1 MASSTC
7 SCSCEIMYSP
17 FLKCGEPAFN
27 TNTDGASGGKKLCI
41 FHLYTARKNDDCAI
55 CLGEMCGEKENLFV
69 LACGHMFHSDCLGS
83 CAKPQC
89 PMCRTKFLPE
99 EATLIFYPKVLH
111 NISIRLYSLPLKSI
125 EYVLG
130 IFEVAL
136 SVARVSTDAT
146 RLMFHRLSRH
156 YRALF
161 V

>member
-1 MASSTC
+1 MAAST

-27 TNTDGASGGKKLCI
+27 TNTSGASGGKKLCI
-41 FHLYTARKNDDCAI
+41 FHLYNARKDDECAI

-69 LACGHMFHSDCLGS
+69 LACGHMFHSDCLGK
-83 CAKPQC
+83 CVKPQC
-89 PMCRTKFLPE
+89 PMCRTQLLPE
-99 EATLIFYPKVLH
+99 EAVTVFYPRVLQK
-111 NISIRLYSLPLKSI
+111 IGIRLYSLPLASI

-130 IFEVAL
+130 CLEVVL

-146 RLMFHRLSRH
+146 QLMFQKLIRRYS
-156 YRALF
+156 ALF